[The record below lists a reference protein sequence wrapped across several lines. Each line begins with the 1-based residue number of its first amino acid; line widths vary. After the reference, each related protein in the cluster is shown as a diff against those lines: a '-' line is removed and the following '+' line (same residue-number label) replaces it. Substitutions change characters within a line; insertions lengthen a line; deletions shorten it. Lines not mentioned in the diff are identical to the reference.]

1 MRIEGKMEKE
11 IERQVGI
18 IMGLFWDGVILMETE
33 RRRRQERR
41 KKAVK

>member
-1 MRIEGKMEKE
+1 MEKE

-18 IMGLFWDGVILMETE
+18 IMGLFWDGVILMEIE